1 MRRAPPLAL
10 LPALCALLGG
20 CGDDARPPA
29 QAPSAPGALAAGP
42 DQRLLAQIRA
52 GDSSGL
58 LATARFLAER
68 GDEPTRAAAATLLVA
83 RARYQSSPAF
93 REATRPMLARANDAA
108 RITPT
113 PPQLEAQLDAYR
125 NEEILRVLA
134 AMELLGGREIV
145 AYCLTLGEDEGAPLA
160 LREAALTVLA
170 RHADRRDEPVRLRSQ
185 AIWERVT
192 VLEAAKQSRLDIG
205 VASTSEGKVANAS
218 QVVAGMGAGFRRCY
232 NLGLA
237 EDAHMKGSV
246 RVTTKIGPGGE
257 VVSAVPTGGAGLSEA
272 VIACVVE
279 RITKASFVAPDGGGA
294 TVVIPITFTSK

>member
-10 LPALCALLGG
+10 LPALCALLFG

-29 QAPSAPGALAAGP
+29 QSPRASGAFAAGP
-42 DQRLLAQIRA
+42 DQGLLARLRA

-58 LATARFLAER
+58 MATARFLAER
-68 GDEPTRAAAATLLVA
+68 GDEPTRAAAASLLVA

-108 RITPT
+108 RIAPP

-145 AYCLTLGEDEGAPLA
+145 AYCLVLGEDELAPLE
-160 LREAALTVLA
+160 LRKAALAVLA

-185 AIWERVT
+185 AIWERVA
-192 VLEAAKQSRLDIG
+192 VLEAAKRSRLDIG
-205 VASTSEGKVANAS
+205 VASTSEGKVDKAS
-218 QVVAGMGAGFRRCY
+218 QVVTGMGAGFRRCY

-237 EDAHMKGSV
+237 EDAHMTGSI
-246 RVTTKIGPGGE
+246 RVTAKIGPGGE
-257 VVSAVPTGGAGLSEA
+257 VVSAMPTGGSGLSEA
-272 VIACVVE
+272 VIACVVARVSTARFAVPE
-279 RITKASFVAPDGGGA
+279 GGGA
-294 TVVIPITFTSK
+294 TVVIPVTFTSK